1 MVGPWVTT
9 VAKEPAVAPLTG
21 LAIVVAG
28 IVAATVPIG
37 RLRDR
42 PMAAIA

>member
-9 VAKEPAVAPLTG
+9 VAKEPSVAPLAG
-21 LAIVVAG
+21 SAIVVAG
-28 IVAATVPIG
+28 IVAAAVPIG

-42 PMAAIA
+42 PRAAIA